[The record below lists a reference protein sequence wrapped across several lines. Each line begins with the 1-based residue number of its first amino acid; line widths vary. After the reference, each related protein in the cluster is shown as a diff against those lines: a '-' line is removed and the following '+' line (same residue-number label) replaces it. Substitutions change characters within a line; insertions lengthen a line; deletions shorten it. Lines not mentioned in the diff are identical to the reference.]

1 MKDASCRDETFL
13 HIGDTSLLEFPLMR
27 RFDSSTAL
35 ETQISTATG
44 ITRSICLGNKWQ
56 QFTASLIQQLLITD
70 FASISLAADSW

>member
-1 MKDASCRDETFL
+1 
-13 HIGDTSLLEFPLMR
+13 MR